1 MKHITRIIYLLILSA
16 VILSGCTQRG
26 VDVIPTTSQVEQTD
40 QPTQGPNPTSP
51 SVESTPKDTP
61 INAPS
66 DAPLEFALETQSTGG
81 QMVFAGVGGEIEG
94 LINPDL
100 VVQPGDTVRLVLTN
114 GDGIPHDLAIPEF
127 NVQTGLVSRKGR
139 STEVSF
145 SIPEDKS
152 GTYDYFCTLPGHR
165 QAGQEGK
172 LIVGMP

>member
-1 MKHITRIIYLLILSA
+1 MKNITKIFYLLILSA
-16 VILSGCTQRG
+16 VIVSGCTQQ
-26 VDVIPTTSQVEQTD
+26 VVEAMPATSQVEQID
-40 QPTQGPNPTSP
+40 QPTLAPNPTSA
-51 SVESTPKDTP
+51 SVEGTP
-61 INAPS
+61 IAATINTPS
-66 DAPLEFALETQSTGG
+66 GTPLEFVLETQKTGG
-81 QMVFAGVGGEIEG
+81 QMVFAGVGGEIDG

-127 NVQTGLVSRKGR
+127 DVKTSLVSKKGS

-145 SIPEDKS
+145 TIPGDKP

-172 LIVGMP
+172 LILVMP